1 MFTTSCNKKGFTLLE
16 TLISISVGAIIFFMM
31 VGAFAEGLKIIRH
44 MNNNYTILSNAEFI
58 LNTLDYSIKSAKEIS
73 VPNSTELNI
82 DSGTII
88 IKLDGNN
95 IKKDGIVLN
104 ANDVK
109 VNSLHFTRM
118 TKSVRIS
125 FELQK
130 GTAYF
135 SIATTIAKR
144 N

>member
-104 ANDVK
+104 SNDVK
-109 VNSLHFTRM
+109 INFLQFTRM
-118 TKSVRIS
+118 EKSVRIS